1 MLLMKDEVGRSK
13 PSARALPGPNFVYGK
28 VEAKDKEGVYERKFQ
43 TVTHH
48 WQVHQPTEDTGTE
61 KDFRRMNI
69 LSLEQG
75 LVKPKDLSGF
85 RKTADVRVRKAKGQ
99 PVRGLKAPD
108 LRFGVPSLP
117 SDSMRG
123 VITNEYGNAA
133 AEQMKEKLQRLPP
146 ERPPQSKHQRSTS
159 QPAAKK
165 DESAFKLKRF
175 TAVPARIQ
183 TRRD

>member
-1 MLLMKDEVGRSK
+1 
-13 PSARALPGPNFVYGK
+13 
-28 VEAKDKEGVYERKFQ
+28 
-43 TVTHH
+43 
-48 WQVHQPTEDTGTE
+48 
-61 KDFRRMNI
+61 MNI

-85 RKTADVRVRKAKGQ
+85 RKTADVRVRKTKGQ
-99 PVRGLKAPD
+99 PVRSLKAPD

-133 AEQMKEKLQRLPP
+133 AEEMKEKHQRPPP
-146 ERPPQSKHQRSTS
+146 ERPQPKHQRSTS
-159 QPAAKK
+159 QPSAKK
-165 DESAFKLKRF
+165 EESVFKLKRF